1 MNIEKVLNLMSQ
13 YPSIEDLKEQVSLDE
28 ACMYD

>member
-1 MNIEKVLNLMSQ
+1 MNLEKILNLMSQ
-13 YPSIEDLKEQVSLDE
+13 YPIEDLKEQVSLDE

>member
-1 MNIEKVLNLMSQ
+1 MNLEKILNLISQ
-13 YPSIEDLKEQVSLDE
+13 YPIEELKEQVSLDE

>member
-1 MNIEKVLNLMSQ
+1 MSIEKILNLMSQ
-13 YPSIEDLKEQVSLDE
+13 YSKIEDLKEQVSLDE

>member
-1 MNIEKVLNLMSQ
+1 MNLEKILTIPQ
-13 YPSIEDLKEQVSLDE
+13 YPSVEDLKEQVSLDE